1 VQLSQQSLMVNPV
14 KALGDIGIKDV
25 LWLLTDGVEDGGD
38 GVMTSATRSE
48 SVTVGLKSCLPFWL
62 QS

>member
-1 VQLSQQSLMVNPV
+1 MIDPI
-14 KALGDIGIKDV
+14 KAFGDVGIKDV
-25 LWLLTDGVEDGGD
+25 LRLLTDGVEDGGD
-38 GVMTSATRSE
+38 GVMASATRSE